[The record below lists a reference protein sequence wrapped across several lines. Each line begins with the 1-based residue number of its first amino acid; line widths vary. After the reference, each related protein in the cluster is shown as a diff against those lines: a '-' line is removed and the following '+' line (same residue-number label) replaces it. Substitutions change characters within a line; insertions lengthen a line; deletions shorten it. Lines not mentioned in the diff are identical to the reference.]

1 MVHTV
6 TTKYASHID
15 TRVYLYIGDDE
26 WEIDVEE
33 IELDLKTGEMQGVA
47 LSLIHI

>member
-33 IELDLKTGEMQGVA
+33 IELDLKTRQVRCKA
-47 LSLIHI
+47 YSL